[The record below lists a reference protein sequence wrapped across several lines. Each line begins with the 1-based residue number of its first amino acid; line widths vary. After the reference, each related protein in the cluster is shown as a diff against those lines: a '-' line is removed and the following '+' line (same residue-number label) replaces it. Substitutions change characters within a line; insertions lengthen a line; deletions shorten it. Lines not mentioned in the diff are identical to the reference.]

1 MPIEKTWVLKQ
12 QGDSGTV
19 NQLAQS
25 LGIAPVL
32 ANLLVQRGI
41 ETEQEAQKFFNPQL
55 ADLHD
60 PFLMKDMDKAIKRI
74 SAAVRNNEPIM
85 VYGDYDVDGTTAVA
99 LVYIFL
105 RKLGHSNL
113 MFYIPD
119 RYTEGYGV
127 SYRGIE
133 YAERKGVKLVITLDC
148 GIKAVDKVAYAKEK
162 GIDFIIC
169 DHHLP
174 GDEIPDAVAVLDSKQ
189 NDCNYPFKELSGCG
203 VGFKLVQA
211 YCQRHDMP
219 FSTIE
224 GLLDLVT
231 VSIASDIVPLIGEN
245 RVLAYYGLQRLN
257 SKPNKGL
264 ASIIKI
270 CGLENHTIT
279 IDDIVFKI
287 GPRINAAGRMR
298 VDEERKK
305 LAEEQVEIDKT
316 DMLAVHSFNAR
327 QNEVDRLDRKVHDL
341 SLMREIAI
349 QNIPQIMLIRD
360 GDGVLIEK
368 IQSSINSAIPL
379 WESQMVI
386 AIQLLRQKGAL
397 AIQRGVA
404 NTTNNLI
411 AKNSELLKSGSL
423 EVAKELERGIVDV
436 EVLKKNSEN
445 LIKTLEGIRNIRAE
459 GYQNRLKATQELG
472 QIQSRLNEQLLL
484 QSSY

>member
-1 MPIEKTWVLKQ
+1 MAGYLTKKTFDSLSLDGLDESRRNEILSIKNSISLNYEDTLDFASSASKNLTEFSSDLLKTMKVKDTPEVEGLIVELLAGLEKVDANTLLETKPSFFKRLFKTDELKQ
-12 QGDSGTV
+12 F
-19 NQLAQS
+19 
-25 LGIAPVL
+25 I
-32 ANLLVQRGI
+32 
-41 ETEQEAQKFFNPQL
+41 
-55 ADLHD
+55 
-60 PFLMKDMDKAIKRI
+60 
-74 SAAVRNNEPIM
+74 VR
-85 VYGDYDVDGTTAVA
+85 YDDVA
-99 LVYIFL
+99 SVI
-105 RKLGHSNL
+105 
-113 MFYIPD
+113 D
-119 RYTEGYGV
+119 
-127 SYRGIE
+127 
-133 YAERKGVKLVITLDC
+133 GVKGKLEQSTFSLKKDIEICNRYLEQNFAYINELD
-148 GIKAVDKVAYAKEK
+148 
-162 GIDFIIC
+162 
-169 DHHLP
+169 
-174 GDEIPDAVAVLDSKQ
+174 
-189 NDCNYPFKELSGCG
+189 NYI
-203 VGFKLVQA
+203 
-211 YCQRHDMP
+211 M
-219 FSTIE
+219 
-224 GLLDLVT
+224 
-231 VSIASDIVPLIGEN
+231 
-245 RVLAYYGLQRLN
+245 
-257 SKPNKGL
+257 
-264 ASIIKI
+264 
-270 CGLENHTIT
+270 
-279 IDDIVFKI
+279 
-287 GPRINAAGRMR
+287 AGRMR